1 LSAPSLDAGIHATI
15 SRPPLQ
21 PVPQLSI
28 QPRRWSSPRLR
39 ELLARREVTLEAR
52 PRLASIDALPPAAP
66 NTTPPPS
73 APRVLS
79 RFEVDLRRMQRS
91 RKNASPVRRILQQR
105 LPAFGLSHEFQHA
118 HLGVVVM
125 HQLALRRQPQ
135 QMVVGLSRTPL
146 RGVALSAITI
156 IEGLL
161 IRIIEGRMVA

>member
-1 LSAPSLDAGIHATI
+1 MMRTGKEQRDGG
-15 SRPPLQ
+15 PPL
-21 PVPQLSI
+21 SHGKN
-28 QPRRWSSPRLR
+28 
-39 ELLARREVTLEAR
+39 AC
-52 PRLASIDALPPAAP
+52 
-66 NTTPPPS
+66 
-73 APRVLS
+73 
-79 RFEVDLRRMQRS
+79 